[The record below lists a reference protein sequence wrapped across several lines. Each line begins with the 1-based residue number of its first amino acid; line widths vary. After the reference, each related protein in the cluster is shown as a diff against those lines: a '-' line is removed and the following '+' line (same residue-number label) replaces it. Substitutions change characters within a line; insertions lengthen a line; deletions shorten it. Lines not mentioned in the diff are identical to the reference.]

1 MVEGREET
9 PLTLNRGSRKG
20 QADGYVVSRL
30 TGRLAVTALG
40 DPSRDLGFFPVAQSA
55 AAVILADAAGSGN
68 TRHGARFALE
78 FLAPLED
85 SSPVPSVTI
94 RWTELESW
102 LSTIEAPRA
111 AKC

>member
-40 DPSRDLGFFPVAQSA
+40 NPSRDLGFFPVAQSA

-85 SSPVPSVTI
+85 PSPVPQ
-94 RWTELESW
+94 RDY
-102 LSTIEAPRA
+102 PMDRA
-111 AKC
+111 RVVAEHDRGHGTAKR